1 MSIDAQ
7 ALSNF
12 FVKNLAYRN
21 LDKNLTLRIIFAT
34 LLFLALV
41 SNFPSQAQN
50 PSIPVLV
57 IHGGAGTI
65 ERGMLSDSMEAEIR
79 NALQQALDSGYVLL
93 EAGGTAIDA
102 VTKTISMLE
111 DCPHFNAG
119 KGAVMTE
126 EGRHELDAS
135 LMDGNTL
142 DAGAISGVTN
152 VKNPIKAALAVLRNS
167 PHVMLAGSGAETF
180 AESQQLEL
188 VPNTYF
194 TTPRIRE
201 SWELGKARGHAPD
214 TNSDYTKFGTVGA
227 VAMDTEGNI
236 AAGTS
241 TGGIMNKKHGRIG
254 DSPIIG
260 AGTYADNATCG
271 VSCTGQGEYF
281 IRIGVAK
288 EISDQMQFGNK
299 SLDEAVQYSL
309 HKRLTGMN
317 ALGGLIAIDRDGNMA
332 LEFNTPGMYRGYKK
346 GNTSKVIIYGNE

>member
-1 MSIDAQ
+1 LKIILTTFILA
-7 ALSNF
+7 F
-12 FVKNLAYRN
+12 FAGCIPL
-21 LDKNLTLRIIFAT
+21 
-34 LLFLALV
+34 
-41 SNFPSQAQN
+41 QAQKQI
-50 PSIPVLV
+50 IPVLL

-65 ERGMLSDSMEAEIR
+65 ERGMLTDSMEAEIK
-79 NALQQALDSGYVLL
+79 NALQMALDSGHAYL
-93 EAGGTAIDA
+93 EAGGAAIDA
-102 VTKTISMLE
+102 VALAISILE
-111 DCPHFNAG
+111 DCPYFNAG
-119 KGAVMTE
+119 KGAVLTDQ
-126 EGRHELDAS
+126 GRHELDAS
-135 LMDGNTL
+135 IMTGRNL

-180 AESQQLEL
+180 AESQELEL
-188 VPNTYF
+188 VPNAYF

-201 SWELGKARGHAPD
+201 SWERSKARGYAPD

-254 DSPIIG
+254 DSPVIG
-260 AGTYADNATCG
+260 AGTYADNTTCG
-271 VSCTGQGEYF
+271 ISCTGQGEYF

-288 EISDQMQFGNK
+288 EISDQMQFGGK
-299 SLDEAVQYSL
+299 TLQEAIDYTL
-309 HKRLTGMN
+309 HGRLTGMN

-346 GNTSKVIIYGNE
+346 GNTSKVEIYGNE